1 MRIRLA
7 LLTYFDLNHRKDSEI
22 FKKYYFYFLFLTR
35 GVSMET
41 RYIVGFD
48 MCLNVG
54 VHLNLLMPCTV
65 KQKINLMMFFCF
77 LDEEEDDAE
86 KAR

>member
-1 MRIRLA
+1 
-7 LLTYFDLNHRKDSEI
+7 
-22 FKKYYFYFLFLTR
+22 
-35 GVSMET
+35 MET
-41 RYIVGFD
+41 GYIVGID
-48 MCLNVG
+48 MCSNVG